1 MSEPTNEAGTVST
14 PAPVVSVSPVV
25 LPAPGRAVDL
35 QVRVSA
41 PVTGSELP
49 VILLSHGHGDPA
61 WRAACDALT
70 SSPDPFGRVESR
82 QA

>member
-1 MSEPTNEAGTVST
+1 MSAPTNEAGTVST

-25 LPAPGRAVDL
+25 LPSPGRAVDL

-49 VILLSHGHGDPA
+49 VIPLSHGDGTSKNLSSVHG
-61 WRAACDALT
+61 
-70 SSPDPFGRVESR
+70 
-82 QA
+82 